1 LAVLVAL
8 AIDRRLI
15 CAALFLRLER
25 STEPA
30 WLVHYREHPVKVS
43 ALTFPGSR
51 GQLYLPVGE
60 AAPEGIV
67 LAHGMHEEGITEP
80 RLVRLARS
88 LAGAGFAVLTPEVTG
103 LAHYKIV
110 HDDVA
115 IIAASAQALA
125 RQLGRRQVTVFGIS
139 FAGGLA
145 LRAACE
151 PGTRAAIGRVIALG
165 AHHDAVRVTRF
176 YLGEPALGPA
186 GQRAMVE
193 PHPYGRVALWQ
204 SLFDERHKGEFT
216 ESERARALRGVI
228 DSTAEL
234 GRASPRTCAESV
246 RVPVFLVHGTADR
259 VVPYTETLWNTQQL
273 SAHGEVHTLVS
284 AAIAHAE
291 YTPPSWWDR
300 VQLIEFM
307 VDALAGL

>member
-1 LAVLVAL
+1 LALLLAL
-8 AIDRRLI
+8 AIDRRLV

-43 ALTFPGSR
+43 ALTFTGGR

-80 RLVRLARS
+80 RLVSLARS

-103 LAHYKIV
+103 LAHYKIT
-110 HDDVA
+110 HDDVV
-115 IIAASAQALA
+115 IIAAAAQALA
-125 RQLGRRQVTVFGIS
+125 RQLGRPQVTVFGIS
-139 FAGGLA
+139 FGGGLA

-186 GQRAMVE
+186 GERAQVE

-204 SLFDERHKGEFT
+204 SLFDERHKGEFS
-216 ESERARALRGVI
+216 ELERARALRGVV

-234 GRASPRTCAESV
+234 ERASPRTCPEPVS
-246 RVPVFLVHGTADR
+246 VPVFLVHGTADR
-259 VVPYTETLWNTQQL
+259 VVPYTETLWNAQQL
-273 SAHGEVHTLVS
+273 SAHTEVHSLVS

-300 VQLIEFM
+300 LQLIEFM
-307 VDALAGL
+307 VDAVAGL